1 MTQQKKGFIFY
12 KSFHEAIKELPN
24 KQQLELYQAIFE
36 YSFEEKE
43 KKLEGISKTIF
54 TLIKP
59 QLEANHKKFLN
70 GCKGAEHGNKGA
82 EHGKKG
88 GRPRNENP
96 PENPP
101 SDEAKNPPENPRK
114 DKVKDK
120 DKDKDKKTKT
130 KKYNDFHFSIAS
142 ELGKFVKNHYKKNLT
157 MGNIKKWADDI
168 RLLQEEDLSPRENSE
183 EDIKK
188 AMKSIIENTGKPYFV
203 TVQSGT
209 AFRKKFISIEEYS
222 KRENKQSKP
231 PININTN
238 DYDYGTSG
246 KF

>member
-24 KQQLELYQAIFE
+24 KQQLEIYQAIFE
-36 YSFEEKE
+36 YSFEEKD
-43 KKLEGISKTIF
+43 KKLEGISKSIF

-88 GRPRNENP
+88 GRPSDKNP

-101 SDEAKNPPENPRK
+101 NDEAKNPPENPRK

-120 DKDKDKKTKT
+120 DKDKDKKTKA

-142 ELGKFVKNHYKKNLT
+142 ELGDFIKNHYKKNLT

-168 RLLQEEDLSPRENSE
+168 RLLQEDLSLRQNSE

-203 TVQSGT
+203 TVQSGSS
-209 AFRKKFISIEEYS
+209 FRQKFFSIEEYS

-231 PININTN
+231 PININTKEI
-238 DYDYGTSG
+238 DYGTSG

>member
-24 KQQLELYQAIFE
+24 KQQLEIYQAIFE
-36 YSFEEKE
+36 YSFEEKD
-43 KKLEGISKTIF
+43 KKLEGISKSIF

-88 GRPRNENP
+88 GRPSDKNP

-101 SDEAKNPPENPRK
+101 NDEAKNPPENPRK

-130 KKYNDFHFSIAS
+130 KKDFFDLDIPDYVSKETLKDFIDMR
-142 ELGKFVKNHYKKNLT
+142 KNSRSPMNEQAFKLL
-157 MGNIKKWADDI
+157 IKKIKDFKEQGQDI
-168 RLLQEEDLSPRENSE
+168 NKCLEEAILSNW
-183 EDIKK
+183 
-188 AMKSIIENTGKPYFV
+188 KSIYPLK
-203 TVQSGT
+203 
-209 AFRKKFISIEEYS
+209 
-222 KRENKQSKP
+222 ENKQSKP
-231 PININTN
+231 PININTKKI
-238 DYDYGTSG
+238 DYGTSG

>member
-24 KQQLELYQAIFE
+24 KQQLEIYQAIFE
-36 YSFEEKE
+36 YSFEEKD
-43 KKLEGISKTIF
+43 KKLEGISKSIF

-101 SDEAKNPPENPRK
+101 NDEAKNPPENPRK

-120 DKDKDKKTKT
+120 DKDKDKKTKA
-130 KKYNDFHFSIAS
+130 KKDFFDLDIPDYVSKETLKDFIDMR
-142 ELGKFVKNHYKKNLT
+142 KNSRSPMNEQAFKLL
-157 MGNIKKWADDI
+157 IKKIKDFKEQGQDI
-168 RLLQEEDLSPRENSE
+168 NKCLEEAILSNW
-183 EDIKK
+183 
-188 AMKSIIENTGKPYFV
+188 KSIYPLK
-203 TVQSGT
+203 
-209 AFRKKFISIEEYS
+209 
-222 KRENKQSKP
+222 ENKQSKP
-231 PININTN
+231 PININTKEI
-238 DYDYGTSG
+238 DYGTSG

>member
-24 KQQLELYQAIFE
+24 KQQLEIYQAIFE
-36 YSFEEKE
+36 YSFEEKD
-43 KKLEGISKTIF
+43 KKLEGISKSIF

-88 GRPRNENP
+88 GRPSDKNP

-101 SDEAKNPPENPRK
+101 NDEAKNPPENPRK

-120 DKDKDKKTKT
+120 DKDNNKKTKT
-130 KKYNDFHFSIAS
+130 KKDFFDLDIPDYVNK
-142 ELGKFVKNHYKKNLT
+142 ETLKDFIDMRKNSRSPMNEQAFKLL
-157 MGNIKKWADDI
+157 IKKIKDFKEQGQDI
-168 RLLQEEDLSPRENSE
+168 NKCLEEAILSNW
-183 EDIKK
+183 
-188 AMKSIIENTGKPYFV
+188 KSIYPLK
-203 TVQSGT
+203 
-209 AFRKKFISIEEYS
+209 
-222 KRENKQSKP
+222 ENKQSKP
-231 PININTN
+231 PININTKEI
-238 DYDYGTSG
+238 DYGTSG

>member
-12 KSFHEAIKELPN
+12 KSFYEAIKELPN
-24 KQQLELYQAIFE
+24 KQQLEIYQAIFE
-36 YSFEEKE
+36 YSFEEKD

-101 SDEAKNPPENPRK
+101 NDEAKNPPENPRK

-130 KKYNDFHFSIAS
+130 KKDFFDLDIPDYVNK
-142 ELGKFVKNHYKKNLT
+142 ETLKDFIDMRKNSRSPMNEQAFKLL
-157 MGNIKKWADDI
+157 IKKIKDFKEQGQDI
-168 RLLQEEDLSPRENSE
+168 NKCLEEAILSNW
-183 EDIKK
+183 
-188 AMKSIIENTGKPYFV
+188 KSIYPLK
-203 TVQSGT
+203 
-209 AFRKKFISIEEYS
+209 
-222 KRENKQSKP
+222 ENKQSKP
-231 PININTN
+231 PININTKEI
-238 DYDYGTSG
+238 DYGTSG